1 MLAHYEQVALFGAHV
16 VHMPLMSFIFGISGA
31 VTGASPFGSLLGV
44 EFARQF
50 LLETPAPPQS
60 LVFQLFVTMFP
71 WGEET
76 HIH

>member
-16 VHMPLMSFIFGISGA
+16 VHMPLMSFMSGISGTG
-31 VTGASPFGSLLGV
+31 TGASPFEVLLGV
-44 EFARQF
+44 GFARQF

-60 LVFQLFVTMFP
+60 LVFQLFASMFP
-71 WGEET
+71 WGAET